1 MAKNQHGKNST
12 NGLNISN
19 MKKILL
25 VVVLLCVGIVNAQ
38 KEQVQ
43 KTIETFFEGF
53 HAKDTIK
60 IKSTCSSTMILQSI
74 SENTKG
80 NKLSDEKPAAFYKS
94 IASIPADIKFEERIL
109 SYNIQVDGSMAHVW
123 TPYEFYVNGKLSH
136 KGVNAF
142 TLYLDGTTWK
152 IIHLIDTRRK

>member
-1 MAKNQHGKNST
+1 MQKVF
-12 NGLNISN
+12 
-19 MKKILL
+19 L
-25 VVVLLCVGIVNAQ
+25 VVAMLFFGIIHAQ

-60 IKSTCSSTMILQSI
+60 IKSTCSETLILQSI

-80 NKLSDEKPAAFYKS
+80 NKLSNETTKSFYKA
-94 IASIPADIKFEERIL
+94 IASIPADIKFEERLL
-109 SYNIQVDGSMAHVW
+109 SYNIQIDGSMAHAW

-136 KGVNAF
+136 KGINAF
-142 TLYLDGTTWK
+142 TLYLDVTTWK